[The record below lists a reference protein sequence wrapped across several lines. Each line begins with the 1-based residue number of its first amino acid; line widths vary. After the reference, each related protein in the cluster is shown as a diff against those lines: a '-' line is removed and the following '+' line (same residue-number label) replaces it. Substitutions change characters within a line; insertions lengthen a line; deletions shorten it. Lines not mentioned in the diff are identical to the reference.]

1 MQASIPELAEQ
12 GYSGP
17 VVVTEQ
23 GQDTPEG
30 LILGA
35 QVRPAAFAAAWLD
48 HRGMHLPLVMSG
60 LWSLAFR
67 DLGRNSSS
75 GVQF

>member
-1 MQASIPELAEQ
+1 MPMQASIPELAEQ

-35 QVRPAAFAAAWLD
+35 QVRPAGFAEP
-48 HRGMHLPLVMSG
+48 HSKCPSLPLQV
-60 LWSLAFR
+60 
-67 DLGRNSSS
+67 SSCS
-75 GVQF
+75 QVRPTALQQPG